1 MEKKNWQLV
10 NFCEFDPYAT
20 KSYCAIHE
28 VDESLNLGDITL
40 VDENGLEAFNMICGG
55 SPCQDF
61 SIAGEQRGSVW
72 TCGDCKK
79 SYNPLMVHFSKRE
92 YCPVCGSKHII
103 KTRSSLL
110 VEYLRIIRANRPN
123 FGLYENVKN
132 IVGAKF
138 RETTFRRFEQEL
150 QEYGY
155 NTYWKVL
162 NAKDYGVPQ
171 NRERVYLVFI
181 KKELDNGRFSFPEGF
196 DSGIRL
202 RDVLEDAVSEKYYLS
217 QEIQDRFQV
226 TDATFTKS
234 IIGTTRPPYRTIGQR
249 DVVYQKNGVM
259 GALIATD
266 YKQPKQLMEDNNIA
280 MVGLLPIKGNEQIRR
295 VYGVDGIA
303 PTLNTMQGG
312 NRQPKIIKEIA
323 NANEMLHKIISTT
336 DVPEGQ
342 SGADCTINDPQL
354 RDVANCIPARYDCGV
369 SRYRQFGTSVVERD
383 GRNFY
388 IRKLT
393 PRECFR
399 LMGFSDE
406 NFDAVSG
413 IMSDTQLYK
422 QAGNSI
428 VTDVL
433 YYILQS
439 LYEAMP
445 YLFEDLR
452 LSSFFSGIG
461 AFEIALD
468 RLYFFINAKQKE

>member
-1 MEKKNWQLV
+1 
-10 NFCEFDPYAT
+10 
-20 KSYCAIHE
+20 
-28 VDESLNLGDITL
+28 
-40 VDENGLEAFNMICGG
+40 
-55 SPCQDF
+55 
-61 SIAGEQRGSVW
+61 
-72 TCGDCKK
+72 
-79 SYNPLMVHFSKRE
+79 MVHFSKRAQ
-92 YCPVCGSKHII
+92 CPVCGGEHII

-110 VEYLRIIRANRPN
+110 VEYLRVIRANRPN

-138 RETTFRRFEQEL
+138 RDTTFKRFEEEL

-155 NTYWKVL
+155 NTYWKVI

-181 KKELDNGRFSFPEGF
+181 KKELDNGRFVFPEGF

-202 RDVLEDAVSEKYYLS
+202 MDVLEDVVCEKYYLS

-226 TDATFTKS
+226 TDETFTKN

-249 DVVYQKNGVM
+249 DVVYQKNGVI

-280 MVGLLPIKGNEQIRR
+280 MVGLLPIKGNDQIRR

-312 NRQPKIIKEIA
+312 NRQPKIIREIS
-323 NANEMLHKIISTT
+323 NANKMLHKIISTA
-336 DVPEGQ
+336 DVPEGK

-369 SRYRQFGTSVVERD
+369 SRYRQFGTSVVERY

-406 NFDAVSG
+406 NFDAVKD
-413 IMSDTQLYK
+413 IMSDSQLYK

-439 LYEAMP
+439 LYEAIP

-468 RLYFFINAKQKE
+468 RLYQEFNAELD

>member
-1 MEKKNWQLV
+1 MV
-10 NFCEFDPYAT
+10 NFCEFDSYAAQ
-20 KSYCAIHE
+20 SYCAIHN
-28 VDESLNLGDITL
+28 VDQSINLGDITK
-40 VDENGLEAFNMICGG
+40 VDETSISDFTMICGG

-61 SIAGEQRGSVW
+61 SIAGEQKGSVW
-72 TCGDCKK
+72 TCCDCKHE
-79 SYNPLMVHFSKRE
+79 YNPLMVHWSKRAE
-92 YCPVCGSKHII
+92 CPICGSSNID

-110 VEYLRIIRANRPN
+110 VEYLRIIRAKKPD

-132 IVGAKF
+132 IVGKKF
-138 RETTFRRFEQEL
+138 LHTTFKRFEDEL
-150 QEYGY
+150 HEYGY

-162 NAKDYGVPQ
+162 NAKDFGVPQ

-196 DSGIRL
+196 DNGMRL
-202 RDVLEDAVSEKYYLS
+202 RDVLEDAVHEKYYLS

-226 TDATFTKS
+226 TDETFTKS
-234 IIGTTRPPYRTIGQR
+234 IIGTTKPEYRTIGQR
-249 DVVYQKNGVM
+249 DVVYQKNGIM
-259 GALIATD
+259 GTLMASD
-266 YKQPKQLMEDNNIA
+266 YKQPKQVMEDNNID
-280 MVGLLPIKGNEQIRR
+280 MVGLLPIKGSDQIRR

-303 PTLNTMQGG
+303 PTLSTMQGG
-312 NRQPKIIKEIA
+312 NRQPKIIREIA
-323 NANEMLHKIISTT
+323 NANEMLNLIISTS

-342 SGADCTINDPQL
+342 SGADCTINSPQL

-369 SRYRQFGTSVVERD
+369 SRYRQFGTSVVERE

-399 LMGFSDE
+399 LMGFSDAD
-406 NFDAVSG
+406 FDAVKG

-433 YYILQS
+433 FYILLE

-445 YLFEDLR
+445 YLFSDLK

-468 RLYFFINAKQKE
+468 RLYEDVIAKGQM